1 MSAEHLEYTTLDFLM
16 QNIHIVFVMQN
27 LLLRTIIHDYPQ
39 SNSIETSVHTPQI
52 ALFSWLD

>member
-52 ALFSWLD
+52 ALFS